1 MKLIVYCAAVVL
13 VAGLVVG
20 CSSEPEIDETP
31 VTPASTPAQP
41 PKGTDQSTGG
51 GGGMPKPMADP
62 PMDDLKGG

>member
-1 MKLIVYCAAVVL
+1 MKLIVYCAAAIM

-31 VTPASTPAQP
+31 VTPASAPAAP

-51 GGGMPKPMADP
+51 GGMPKPTAGP